1 MWSKCGGHQSCSDE
15 LIIPNLE
22 FHIWTYISDWRDGA
36 VCLQIY
42 FYQNLGIVFI
52 VFIVLHCLHNSKH
65 ICDQ

>member
-36 VCLQIY
+36 VY
-42 FYQNLGIVFI
+42 VFKYT
-52 VFIVLHCLHNSKH
+52 FIK
-65 ICDQ
+65 I